1 ILPAVE
7 REMLTQSWNTTDTA
21 YPDNMCVHKLL
32 ENQVDQT
39 PDTIAVVYE
48 NQTMTY
54 RELNAK
60 ANHLAIQFR
69 ELGIQPGGFIATLL
83 ERSFELIVVQ
93 IAALKIGAAYV
104 PIDPKAPID
113 RQSFIINDCEAQLLI
128 TDKNIKAPE
137 EFHSITHR
145 LDNIYQD
152 EIDLMAHDVD
162 FNPTCSSLDTA
173 YVMYTSGSTGTP
185 KGVIIPHRA
194 IARLTINNSYIDIGS
209 DDHVAFAAN
218 PAFDASTFE
227 IWAPLLNGG
236 RVVIIDT
243 DSFTDSRRLSE
254 IIDRHKVTTMFLTTV
269 LFNQFVSSIGSS
281 LAKLKN
287 LLCGGEQENLESFN
301 TLLQHG
307 GPKHL
312 IHCYGPTE
320 STTFATTYEVKKVDV
335 QQNRLPIG
343 RPISNTKAYV
353 LDERCQPVP
362 LGVVGELY
370 LGGDGVA
377 KGYLN
382 RPELTKERFV
392 PDPFSTKAD
401 SRMYRTGDL
410 VRHLPDGNLV
420 FVSRNDHQ
428 VKIRG
433 FRIELGEIETR
444 LLEHPM
450 VRDATVLA
458 LGEGSG
464 KRLVAYFVAGN
475 SNELIHTLREHLV
488 ARLPEYMIPT
498 AFVRLDALPLTRNG
512 KLDRRA
518 LPEPNSD
525 AFAIQGY
532 EAPHGEIES
541 SLALIWSEL
550 LKIDRVGR
558 HDNFFMLGGHSL
570 LAVQMIERLRRVGLE
585 FSVRAL
591 FETPTLIA
599 LAQTLNKFQN
609 TAAAPAN
616 QITTDTV
623 LITPEMLPLIDLT
636 QHDIDTIVDQV
647 PGGVSN
653 IQDIYALSPLQD

>member
-1 ILPAVE
+1 
-7 REMLTQSWNTTDTA
+7 
-21 YPDNMCVHKLL
+21 
-32 ENQVDQT
+32 
-39 PDTIAVVYE
+39 
-48 NQTMTY
+48 MTY

-60 ANHLAIQFR
+60 ANHRATQFR

-83 ERSFELIVVQ
+83 ERSFELIIVQ

-104 PIDPKAPID
+104 PIDPKAPVD
-113 RQSFIINDCEAQLLI
+113 RHSFIINDCGAQLLV
-128 TDKNIKAPE
+128 TDKDTEVPV
-137 EFHSITHR
+137 EFHSITYR
-145 LDNIYQD
+145 LDNIHQD
-152 EIDLMAHDVD
+152 GIDLMAHNVD

-185 KGVIIPHRA
+185 KGVIVPHRA

-254 IIDRHKVTTMFLTTV
+254 VIDRHKVTTMFMTTV
-269 LFNQFVSSIGSS
+269 LFNQFVLSIGSS

-287 LLCGGEQENLESFN
+287 LLCGGEQENMESFD
-301 TLLQHG
+301 TILRHG

-320 STTFATTYEVKKVDV
+320 STTFATTYEVKRIDF

-392 PDPFSTKAD
+392 RDPFSTHANA
-401 SRMYRTGDL
+401 RMYRTGDL
-410 VRHLPDGNLV
+410 VRHLPDGNLM
-420 FVSRNDHQ
+420 FISRNDHQ

-444 LLEHPM
+444 LLEHPV

-458 LGEGSG
+458 VGEGSG
-464 KRLVAYFVAGN
+464 KRLVAYVVAGD

-488 ARLPEYMIPT
+488 ARLPEYMIPA
-498 AFVRLDALPLTRNG
+498 AFVRLEALPLTRN
-512 KLDRRA
+512 
-518 LPEPNSD
+518 
-525 AFAIQGY
+525 
-532 EAPHGEIES
+532 
-541 SLALIWSEL
+541 
-550 LKIDRVGR
+550 
-558 HDNFFMLGGHSL
+558 
-570 LAVQMIERLRRVGLE
+570 
-585 FSVRAL
+585 
-591 FETPTLIA
+591 
-599 LAQTLNKFQN
+599 
-609 TAAAPAN
+609 
-616 QITTDTV
+616 
-623 LITPEMLPLIDLT
+623 
-636 QHDIDTIVDQV
+636 
-647 PGGVSN
+647 
-653 IQDIYALSPLQD
+653 